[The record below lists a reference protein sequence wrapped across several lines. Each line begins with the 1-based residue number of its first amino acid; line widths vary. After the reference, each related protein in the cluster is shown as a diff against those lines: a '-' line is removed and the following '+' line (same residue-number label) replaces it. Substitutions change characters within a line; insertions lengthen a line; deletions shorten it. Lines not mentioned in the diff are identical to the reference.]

1 MARPISM
8 GACHSRKTR
17 MGGGALQPG
26 RRPDMSGFGS
36 AALDVGRR
44 GLLQDPSLYARIRER
59 PVPARTQ
66 RGRSVGTATGPS
78 L

>member
-44 GLLQDPSLYARIRER
+44 GLLQDPSL
-59 PVPARTQ
+59 
-66 RGRSVGTATGPS
+66 
-78 L
+78 